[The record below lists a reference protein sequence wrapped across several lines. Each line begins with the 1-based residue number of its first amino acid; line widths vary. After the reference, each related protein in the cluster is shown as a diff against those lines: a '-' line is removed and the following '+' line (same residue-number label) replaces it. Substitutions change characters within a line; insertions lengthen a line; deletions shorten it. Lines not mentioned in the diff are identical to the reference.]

1 MIYRA
6 ALALLILVALGGCA
20 LFADK
25 RPPEEIVAERAAQHL
40 DLLHKQE
47 WEAALLF
54 TTPTFREAN
63 SSEQYAKR
71 YGGVYMWRSTR
82 VGKVAC
88 DEGAEITRC
97 VVDTYRNVQM
107 PPMTWE
113 SEHYKPR
120 VWIKVDRDWYIFESS

>member
-6 ALALLILVALGGCA
+6 AITLFILVGLGACA
-20 LFADK
+20 LTVDQ
-25 RPPEEIVAERAAQHL
+25 RPPDAIVAERAAQHL
-40 DLLHKQE
+40 ELLHKQE

-54 TTPTFREAN
+54 TTPAFREAN
-63 SSEQYAKR
+63 TPEQYAKR
-71 YGGVYMWRSTR
+71 YGGVWMWRATR

-88 DEGAEITRC
+88 DAGAEITRC
-97 VVDTYRNVQM
+97 VADTYRTVQV

-120 VWIKVDRDWYIFESS
+120 VWIKVDRDWYIFEGS